1 MYNICS
7 VYEKILLECEYEIH
21 KKSYIYSFIT
31 SRKAEK
37 KQTSFK
43 KRWQY
48 TTVKVGQ
55 TLSDSSHEFKVDYG
69 K

>member
-21 KKSYIYSFIT
+21 KKCYIYLFIT

-43 KRWQY
+43 KR
-48 TTVKVGQ
+48 
-55 TLSDSSHEFKVDYG
+55 
-69 K
+69 